1 MIINKISI
9 EQVIASEILDSRG
22 YPTVETTVVLSDGS
36 FGTASV
42 PSGASTGTFEA
53 VELRDNDKKRFFGKG
68 VLNAVD
74 NVNSKIAP
82 KLIGA
87 ILSDQSIVDTFLI
100 DLDGTENKAKLG
112 ANAVLSVSLAYAY
125 ACANHYNMPLY
136 RYLGGNLLNC
146 MPIPMMNILNGGVH
160 ADNKIDVQEF
170 MVVPV
175 KASTFR
181 DALFTGAEIYH
192 ALKNVLKEKGLNINV
207 GDEGGVAPQLDGTE
221 EALDSIILAIEKAG
235 YVPGEDVK
243 IALDVAASELYK
255 NDKYTVDNVQYNSDQ
270 MIEYYKNLISK
281 YPIMSIEDPLAEE
294 DWAAWSKL
302 SEAVDIMIVGDD
314 LYVTNTK
321 RLQKGIE
328 YNASN
333 AILIKLNQIGTVT
346 EAAEAVRLA
355 DDAGMSTIISHRSGE
370 TSCTVIADFA
380 VAMRAGFIKSGAPAR
395 GERVAKYNR
404 LLQIENE
411 VLCTL

>member
-146 MPIPMMNILNGGVH
+146 MPVPMMNILNGGVH

-175 KASTFR
+175 KATTFR

-192 ALKNVLKEKGLNINV
+192 TLKNVLKEKGLNINV

-221 EALDSIILAIEKAG
+221 EALDFIILAIEKAG
-235 YVPGEDVK
+235 YGPGEDVK